1 MKFITHTLALLL
13 STTITNCVA
22 AEFDYQQY
30 MDQYINNAP
39 EPTEEGSILLLGDS
53 WAAIAGDYA
62 ANICGLSNSRMV
74 TNDADNGSTASDWAE
89 KGTAAESVANGGDG
103 DGGFDYVWLSLGG

>member
-1 MKFITHTLALLL
+1 MKSFIHTLALLL
-13 STTITNCVA
+13 STTNYYVTA

-74 TNDADNGSTASDWAE
+74 TNDADNGSTASEWAE
-89 KGTAAESVANGGDG
+89 KGTAAESVADG
-103 DGGFDYVWLSLGG
+103 EMEFDYVWLSLGG